1 MKMPM
6 AKILII
12 DDSQA
17 QLYSLKSIVEEE
29 GHEVFTAKD
38 CEHGL
43 DAAKSQHPDL
53 ILLDIIMPGMSGF
66 QLNRK
71 LHNIAETRKIPVI
84 FVSIKN
90 QESDIAWGLRQGAKA
105 FITKPVNKKEL
116 LSAINEVLAD

>member
-1 MKMPM
+1 M
-6 AKILII
+6 AKILIV

-17 QLYSLKSIVEEE
+17 QLYSLKSIVEDE
-29 GHEVFTAKD
+29 GHEAFTAED
-38 CEHGL
+38 WGHCLH
-43 DAAKSQHPDL
+43 AAKSQNPDL
-53 ILLDIIMPGMSGF
+53 ILLDIVMPGMSGF
-66 QLNRK
+66 QVKRN

-116 LSAINEVLAD
+116 LSAIDEALAD

>member
-1 MKMPM
+1 MKIPM

-17 QLYSLKSIVEEE
+17 QLYSLKSIVEDE
-29 GHEVFTAKD
+29 GHEAFTAGD
-38 CEHGL
+38 WDHVLE
-43 DAAKSQHPDL
+43 AAKSQHPDL
-53 ILLDIIMPGMSGF
+53 ILLDILMPGMNGF
-66 QLNRK
+66 QVKRK
-71 LHNIAETRKIPVI
+71 LHTIAETRKIPII

-105 FITKPVNKKEL
+105 YITKPVNKKKL